1 LAKLLRK
8 KTKGV
13 ASAFS
18 EVATFPGIYLG
29 KLNLDQASLAS
40 VVDSTQKEL
49 EHLQSG
55 LRNEIEQKVSN
66 KLSTVPPMGLN
77 SAVAED
83 IVSKIHDAILL
94 EYSAKF
100 SSFQKMLS
108 GLKNEIGSLEET
120 IEVIELKI
128 DDIDQKNEI

>member
-55 LRNEIEQKVSN
+55 LHNEIEQKVSN

-100 SSFQKMLS
+100 SSSKNVIWAQKRNWIP
-108 GLKNEIGSLEET
+108 GGDN
-120 IEVIELKI
+120 
-128 DDIDQKNEI
+128 